1 MSSIP
6 NKEPLLKVAQ
16 YLSSID
22 SPKPA
27 TVFILVHHWGEL
39 TISSPSFLQTSNLP
53 L

>member
-16 YLSSID
+16 YLSLID

-39 TISSPSFLQTSNLP
+39 TISSPSFL
-53 L
+53 

>member
-22 SPKPA
+22 SPKTA
-27 TVFILVHHWGEL
+27 TVYILVHHWGEH
-39 TISSPSFLQTSNLP
+39 TISSPLFL
-53 L
+53 